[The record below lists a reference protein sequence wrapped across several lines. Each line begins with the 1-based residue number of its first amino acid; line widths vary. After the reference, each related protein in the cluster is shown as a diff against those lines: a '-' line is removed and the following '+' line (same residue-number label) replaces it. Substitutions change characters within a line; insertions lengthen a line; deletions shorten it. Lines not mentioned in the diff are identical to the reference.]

1 MKMRT
6 IEIDENLWSYLQKHA
21 EPFVDTPNS
30 VLNRILFE
38 TSEAPSP
45 TNREPEVP
53 AVSIQGIPKSLAQI
67 LEVVYEMEINGYS
80 RTEATKRVAHK
91 RGTSPQTITDK
102 YCRQIGKKAHEID
115 LAPISRLSNPILRPC
130 CSVMIRSGVLE
141 ISYKMIVT
149 PAQSLPA
156 CKWGRE
162 PSSKTHGFP
171 PARECRIDTT
181 PQNSIIF

>member
-1 MKMRT
+1 MKMHT

-30 VLNRILFE
+30 VLNRILFD
-38 TSEAPSP
+38 TSKEPSQENSESKIP
-45 TNREPEVP
+45 V
-53 AVSIQGIPKSLAQI
+53 VSIQGIPKSLAQI

-115 LAPISRLSNPILRPC
+115 QLLSEPDYDSFIKILESKFGDHQPVIE
-130 CSVMIRSGVLE
+130 SYFETLMIGER
-141 ISYKMIVT
+141 
-149 PAQSLPA
+149 
-156 CKWGRE
+156 
-162 PSSKTHGFP
+162 
-171 PARECRIDTT
+171 
-181 PQNSIIF
+181 

>member
-1 MKMRT
+1 MKMHT

-30 VLNRILFE
+30 VLNRILFD
-38 TSEAPSP
+38 TSIAPSP
-45 TNREPEVP
+45 TSREPKIP

-115 LAPISRLSNPILRPC
+115 QLLSEPGYEGFKKILE
-130 CSVMIRSGVLE
+130 SKFGAYQQVIE
-141 ISYKMIVT
+141 SYFETLMV
-149 PAQSLPA
+149 AV
-156 CKWGRE
+156 E
-162 PSSKTHGFP
+162 
-171 PARECRIDTT
+171 
-181 PQNSIIF
+181 

>member
-1 MKMRT
+1 MKMHT

-30 VLNRILFE
+30 VLNRILFD
-38 TSEAPSP
+38 TSIAPSP
-45 TNREPEVP
+45 TSREPKIP

-67 LEVVYEMEINGYS
+67 LEVVYEIEINGYS

-115 LAPISRLSNPILRPC
+115 QLLSEPGYEGFKKILE
-130 CSVMIRSGVLE
+130 SKFGAYQQVIE
-141 ISYKMIVT
+141 SYFETLMV
-149 PAQSLPA
+149 AV
-156 CKWGRE
+156 E
-162 PSSKTHGFP
+162 
-171 PARECRIDTT
+171 
-181 PQNSIIF
+181 

>member
-1 MKMRT
+1 MKMHT

-30 VLNRILFE
+30 VLNRILFD
-38 TSEAPSP
+38 TSNAPAQ
-45 TNREPEVP
+45 THRELKIP

-115 LAPISRLSNPILRPC
+115 QLLSEPGYEGFKKILESKFGAYQQVIESYFETLMV
-130 CSVMIRSGVLE
+130 SVG
-141 ISYKMIVT
+141 
-149 PAQSLPA
+149 
-156 CKWGRE
+156 
-162 PSSKTHGFP
+162 
-171 PARECRIDTT
+171 
-181 PQNSIIF
+181 

>member
-1 MKMRT
+1 MKMHT

-30 VLNRILFE
+30 VLNRILFD
-38 TSEAPSP
+38 TSNAPSP
-45 TNREPEVP
+45 TNRELKIP

-102 YCRQIGKKAHEID
+102 YCRQIGKKAQEID
-115 LAPISRLSNPILRPC
+115 QLLSEPGYEGFKKILE
-130 CSVMIRSGVLE
+130 SKFGDYQQVIE
-141 ISYKMIVT
+141 SYFETLMV
-149 PAQSLPA
+149 AV
-156 CKWGRE
+156 G
-162 PSSKTHGFP
+162 
-171 PARECRIDTT
+171 
-181 PQNSIIF
+181 

>member
-1 MKMRT
+1 MKMHT

-30 VLNRILFE
+30 VLNRILFD
-38 TSEAPSP
+38 TSNAASP
-45 TNREPEVP
+45 INDEPKIP

-67 LEVVYEMEINGYS
+67 LEVVYEIEINGYS

-115 LAPISRLSNPILRPC
+115 QLLSEPGYEGFKKILE
-130 CSVMIRSGVLE
+130 SKFGAYQQVIE
-141 ISYKMIVT
+141 SYFETLMV
-149 PAQSLPA
+149 AV
-156 CKWGRE
+156 E
-162 PSSKTHGFP
+162 
-171 PARECRIDTT
+171 
-181 PQNSIIF
+181 

>member
-1 MKMRT
+1 MKMHT

-30 VLNRILFE
+30 VLNRILFD
-38 TSEAPSP
+38 TSNAPSSS
-45 TNREPEVP
+45 NRELKIP

-115 LAPISRLSNPILRPC
+115 QLLSEPGYEGFKKILESKFGAYQQVIESYFETLMV
-130 CSVMIRSGVLE
+130 SVG
-141 ISYKMIVT
+141 
-149 PAQSLPA
+149 
-156 CKWGRE
+156 
-162 PSSKTHGFP
+162 
-171 PARECRIDTT
+171 
-181 PQNSIIF
+181 

>member
-115 LAPISRLSNPILRPC
+115 QLLCEPGYEGFKKILG
-130 CSVMIRSGVLE
+130 SKFGAHQQVIE
-141 ISYKMIVT
+141 SYFET
-149 PAQSLPA
+149 LLL
-156 CKWGRE
+156 G
-162 PSSKTHGFP
+162 
-171 PARECRIDTT
+171 DD
-181 PQNSIIF
+181 